1 MSITLTLDAATSAA
15 LRSEAAA
22 HKKSPAAFLREML
35 EDLAD
40 YRLVQKRA
48 QEGANLPTVNAEEV
62 YRPCGI

>member
-1 MSITLTLDAATSAA
+1 MSSTLTLDAATSAA

-22 HKKSPAAFLREML
+22 HKKSPTAFLREML

-48 QEGANLPTVNAEEV
+48 QEGVNQPTISAEEV
-62 YRPCGI
+62 YKQCGI